1 MYKQKLTESLRRGDL
16 KDYVSDIFTVDR
28 YKSKMGEDQDIL
40 VLGFK
45 VKEKYPAIDLMEFIE
60 KGYNFI
66 LDADISAGE
75 ERDGQYQVFV
85 EIERTPG
92 LTEQLKELVNGISQ
106 LCDCYEWKFRYQ
118 STPRYFLF
126 NEDTIK
132 KQIPMTPE
140 GYKSKILE
148 IKNSDVK
155 DFFNQGAVEVTLDE
169 SNNLIFKKPFA
180 GDLYAKFVSI
190 GKYKDVEKTLPGA
203 ISLDESSQSQVLFL
217 NKYIGN
223 YDIHKIGNKFLIRNG
238 NDAIIIEKDRW

>member
-1 MYKQKLTESLRRGDL
+1 
-16 KDYVSDIFTVDR
+16 
-28 YKSKMGEDQDIL
+28 
-40 VLGFK
+40 
-45 VKEKYPAIDLMEFIE
+45 
-60 KGYNFI
+60 
-66 LDADISAGE
+66 
-75 ERDGQYQVFV
+75 
-85 EIERTPG
+85 
-92 LTEQLKELVNGISQ
+92 
-106 LCDCYEWKFRYQ
+106 
-118 STPRYFLF
+118 
-126 NEDTIK
+126 
-132 KQIPMTPE
+132 MTPE

>member
-1 MYKQKLTESLRRGDL
+1 
-16 KDYVSDIFTVDR
+16 
-28 YKSKMGEDQDIL
+28 
-40 VLGFK
+40 
-45 VKEKYPAIDLMEFIE
+45 
-60 KGYNFI
+60 
-66 LDADISAGE
+66 
-75 ERDGQYQVFV
+75 
-85 EIERTPG
+85 
-92 LTEQLKELVNGISQ
+92 
-106 LCDCYEWKFRYQ
+106 
-118 STPRYFLF
+118 LF